1 MRTTPSPRKR
11 RPAEGPSFRALP
23 IHFCSLLLLTL
34 FGCADVGDKPEP
46 VDVAPPVADLLS
58 PTGGETWLV
67 GEIRMIQWNA
77 GDPDTPQSALRIDLE
92 FLADGITPTLIASSW
107 PNNGEYEW
115 TVPNAPTQSARIRL
129 RVTDGHRSTIVTST
143 GAFTILEPP
152 DPGDNLVAVG
162 SASGRAG
169 ESAQVNVSMVNESE
183 VATLSTHLAFNPEV
197 IGFTSAELVERGTG
211 RQLSATEVTSGDLL
225 VQLSPGGAGGPI
237 AAGNGP
243 LIRLNFALLE
253 PGGASSELTLQQTEL
268 RDSEDR
274 ALNVTV
280 ANGTIAVGA
289 AGTPAVLARLLPART
304 VAGDTVRVIGSELG
318 DQPGEVRFTASSG
331 ELTADVVSWSAQ
343 EARVLVPSLAVDG
356 PVKVR
361 KGTIDSNGLSFSVAP
376 RLISFRQ
383 DLSAPGKPLQ
393 RGGCQSCHF
402 CAGGVGGSGGF
413 CLIEPGNQ
421 FDLEEVRTSG
431 DHGPN
436 VIPRDSANSNLLKK
450 LLPNPPF
457 GDRMPQGGALRADE
471 IQQIQDWIDQGAR
484 DN

>member
-11 RPAEGPSFRALP
+11 RPAEGPSFRVQP
-23 IHFCSLLLLTL
+23 ILFPSLLLLML

-46 VDVAPPVADLLS
+46 VDVAPPVASLLS
-58 PTGGETWLV
+58 PVGGETWLV
-67 GEIRMIQWNA
+67 GEVHRIQWNA

-92 FLADGITPTLIASSW
+92 FFADGVAPVQIASGW

-115 TVPNAPTQSARIRL
+115 TVPNVPTQSARIRL
-129 RVTDGHRSTIVTST
+129 RVSDGHRSSTVSST

-152 DPGDNLVAVG
+152 DPGSNLLAVG

-169 ESAQVNVSMVNESE
+169 ESADVAMSLVNESE
-183 VATLSTHLAFNPEV
+183 VAALITHIEFDPAV
-197 IGFTSAELVERGTG
+197 VGFTSATLVERGAG
-211 RQLSATEVTSGDLL
+211 RLLTATEEATGEFILELTPGD
-225 VQLSPGGAGGPI
+225 AIEPI
-237 AAGNGP
+237 APGSGAI
-243 LIRLNFALLE
+243 IRLTFALLA
-253 PGGASSELTLQQTEL
+253 PGGSSTDLMLHETAL
-268 RDSEDR
+268 RDSKDR
-274 ALNVTV
+274 LLNVTV
-280 ANGTIAVGA
+280 STGAIVVGA

-304 VAGDTVRVIGSELG
+304 VAGDTVRVVGSELG
-318 DQPGEVRFTASSG
+318 DEPGEVRFTASSG
-331 ELTADVVSWSAQ
+331 EATATVVSWSAS
-343 EARVLVPSLAVDG
+343 EARVLVPNLAVDG

-361 KGTIDSNGLSFSVAP
+361 KGTTDSNGLAFSVAP

-393 RGGCQSCHF
+393 HGGCQSCHF

-413 CLIEPGNQ
+413 CLIESGNQ
-421 FDLEEVRTSG
+421 LDVQEVLTSG

-436 VIPRDSANSNLLKK
+436 VIPRDSANSNLVRK
-450 LLPNPPF
+450 LLPSPPF

-471 IQQIQDWIDQGAR
+471 IQLIQDWIDQGAR